1 MIEHQ
6 WRMYLGFLFGGG
18 GGSKCFFENVGV
30 FAWREARLLIG
41 VQGHASPKKKKN
53 RAIWCDLENILLK
66 FCKKCFGKN
75 S

>member
-18 GGSKCFFENVGV
+18 GGGFKIFFENVGV

-41 VQGHASPKKKKN
+41 VQGHASPKKN
-53 RAIWCDLENILLK
+53 
-66 FCKKCFGKN
+66 
-75 S
+75 

>member
-18 GGSKCFFENVGV
+18 GGFKIFFENVGV

-41 VQGHASPKKKKN
+41 VQGHASPKKKK
-53 RAIWCDLENILLK
+53 
-66 FCKKCFGKN
+66 
-75 S
+75 